1 MPGRDARRGFR
12 EALGAAVSD
21 GRPLILDGA
30 VGTRLDDRGADTGA
44 PLWSGRAPL
53 EHTALLESIHAEHAA
68 AGADL
73 LTTCTF
79 RTTRW
84 TFASAGRPDGRW
96 RDAARAAVEIARR
109 AAEPTGAFVV
119 GSIGPL
125 EDCFRPDLAPE
136 SREAEREHFALAA
149 VLVEAGVDALLLE
162 TFPSAAEVLAAAR
175 AAARAGEREKV
186 PFVTSVVTRANGD
199 LLSGEPL
206 AETAR
211 ALVGGGAIAVG
222 INCVPPAFVDV
233 ALDVLLEENAAPVSV
248 YANLGRAEERQGWAG
263 DAYMNPDEYAALAQG
278 WVKRGVSIIGSCCG
292 STPAHTAA
300 IVAALSRR

>member
-12 EALGAAVSD
+12 DALGAAVSG

-30 VGTRLDDRGADTGA
+30 IGTEIDDRGADTGA

-53 EHTALLESIHAEHAA
+53 EQPALLEAIQAEYAE

-84 TFASAGRPDGRW
+84 TFASAGRPDGQW
-96 RDAARAAVEIARR
+96 RDAARAAIDIARR
-109 AAEPTGAFVV
+109 AAKAAGALVL
-119 GSIGPL
+119 GSMGPL
-125 EDCFRPDLAPE
+125 EDCYRPDLAPE
-136 SREAEREHFALAA
+136 SREAEQEHFALASL
-149 VLVEAGVDALLLE
+149 LVGAGVDALLLE
-162 TFPSAAEVLAAAR
+162 TFPSAAEVLAAAS
-175 AAARAGEREKV
+175 AAARAGKREKV
-186 PFVTSVVTRANGD
+186 PFFASVVTRANGD

-211 ALVGGGAIAVG
+211 ALVGCGAIAVG

-233 ALDVLLEENAAPVSV
+233 ALDVLLRENAAPVSV

-263 DAYMNPDEYAALAQG
+263 DAYMNPEEYAALAQG

-292 STPAHTAA
+292 SKPAHTAA
-300 IVAALSRR
+300 LAALFR